1 MSSSPEKSKNK
12 RPMEAD
18 PTSGEEQVQAE
29 KTGPGREES
38 PAPLPAPAGM
48 AAFLLNAKRL
58 RDKIERDRL
67 AAKLGLIPSL
77 PHESPNLPNWYCISE
92 ACLRLFLV
100 RLFD

>member
-1 MSSSPEKSKNK
+1 
-12 RPMEAD
+12 MEAD
-18 PTSGEEQVQAE
+18 PTSGEEQVQAK

-77 PHESPNLPNWYCISE
+77 PHAPQESPNLANWYLASVSQIV
-92 ACLRLFLV
+92 LLGLLV
-100 RLFD
+100 